1 MLPLDNP
8 VYSALDTDHAHFAV
22 SHGLAKRYPGEVAR
36 FAGLREASAAGFADL
51 EALVEPGETVALVT
65 AADVVVPDGWELA
78 RGRLIDQMVCDRPP
92 APAPAGPPLLELGVE
107 DVPEM
112 LDLAELTQPGPF
124 GTRTLELGRYLGI
137 RVDGRLA
144 AMAGERMR
152 PSGATEISAVCT
164 HPDFTG
170 RGYARALM
178 TPLLQDA
185 FAAGRSPM
193 LHVKT
198 ENGAKRLYDRLG
210 FTVRHAMRLTIVTRA
225 R

>member
-1 MLPLDNP
+1 VLPLDNP
-8 VYSALDTDHAHFAV
+8 VYSALETDHAHFAIEN
-22 SHGLAKRYPGEVAR
+22 GAAKRYPGEVAR
-36 FAGLREASAAGFADL
+36 FAGLRDASPAAFADL
-51 EALVEPGETVALVT
+51 LALVEPGETVALVT
-65 AADVVVPDGWELA
+65 AAPVTIPGGWELVRA
-78 RGRLIDQMVCDRPP
+78 RLIDQMVCERPP
-92 APAPAGPPLLELGVE
+92 AAAGGPPLLELGAD

-112 LDLAELTQPGPF
+112 LALAELTQPGPF
-124 GTRTLELGRYLGI
+124 GPRTLELGRYVGI

-152 PSGATEISAVCT
+152 PAGATEISAVCT

-178 TPLLQDA
+178 TPLLADA
-185 FAAGRSPM
+185 FAAGRRPM

-198 ENGAKRLYDRLG
+198 ENGAKRLYERLG
-210 FTVRHAMRLTIVTRA
+210 FSVRHAMSLTIVTRA

>member
-1 MLPLDNP
+1 VLPLDNP
-8 VYSALDTDHAHFAV
+8 VYSALATDHAHFAI
-22 SHGLAKRYPGEVAR
+22 SHGAAKRYPGEVAR
-36 FAGLREASAAGFADL
+36 FAGLRETSAAAFADL

-65 AADVVVPDGWELA
+65 AADVAVPGGWELA
-78 RGRLIDQMVCDRPP
+78 RARLIDQMVCDRPP
-92 APAPAGPPLLELGVE
+92 VTPADPPRLLELGVE

-112 LDLAELTQPGPF
+112 LALAELTQPGPF
-124 GTRTLELGRYLGI
+124 GTRTLELGRYVGI

-152 PSGATEISAVCT
+152 PAGATEISAVCT

-170 RGYARALM
+170 RGFARALM
-178 TPLLQDA
+178 TPLLADA
-185 FAAGRSPM
+185 FAAGRRPM

-198 ENGAKRLYDRLG
+198 ENGAKRLYERLG
-210 FTVRHAMRLTIVTRA
+210 FTVRHVMRLTIVTRA